1 MNNAKKIIS
10 DTFKETIIK
19 DFTFLKSSKNL
30 DEAFNRGIPLP
41 QSGGHLMPLASF
53 HAEDPLLIE
62 ELATWRIRHADTY
75 PSQFPVTIEGTKNW
89 ILNKVIGVSDR
100 ILFLILDRFGNR
112 IGHVG
117 FANCLNDDSAME
129 VDNVLRGRDN
139 CHPGIMSEAMRELIK
154 WSQNTLWPEKIF
166 LRVMHNNA
174 RAIHFYERLSFIEKN
189 RLPLRKHQNGDV
201 VQFLLLAEGD
211 SSKPDRFFVLME
223 HALPKYAPESLIL
236 TAGPSISPREVNYA
250 TDAARSGWNNQW
262 NKYLKEFEGAFGDY
276 VGCKYALATSSCTG
290 ALHIALAALGI
301 GPGDEVIVPD
311 ITWVATANAVLYVGA
326 TPVFCDIHKDTWVI
340 DVKSARSLITSKTKA
355 IMPVHLYGHPCDMEA
370 VLALAKE
377 YSLYVVEDA
386 APSIGAEYHNQR
398 TGSFG
403 HFAAFSF
410 QGAKLAVTGEGGMLV
425 CNDEALYNKAYAIW
439 DQGRAPGTFWIQSN
453 GLKYKMSNIQAAI
466 GLGQI
471 QRNDAMVRAKRRIF
485 DWYCEG
491 LQGVPHLSLS
501 KEPINTR
508 SIYWMSSILL
518 QEKSPIGRDALI
530 AELKK
535 NKIDTRPVFPAI
547 SQYPIWPIKQ
557 APQPIAKHVGDNAI
571 NLPSGVCLK
580 REEVKYVCDTICNIF
595 KSYK

>member
-1 MNNAKKIIS
+1 
-10 DTFKETIIK
+10 
-19 DFTFLKSSKNL
+19 
-30 DEAFNRGIPLP
+30 
-41 QSGGHLMPLASF
+41 MPLASF

-62 ELATWRIRHADTY
+62 ELAAWRTRHADTY

-100 ILFLILDRFGNR
+100 ILFLILDRYGNR

-117 FANCLNDDSAME
+117 FANCLNDDSSME

-174 RAIHFYERLSFIEKN
+174 RAIHFYERLSFIEKT

-201 VQFLLLAEGD
+201 VQFLPPAEGD

-326 TPVFCDIHKDTWVI
+326 TPVFCDIHKDTWVM

-425 CNDEALYNKAYAIW
+425 CNDEALYKKAYAIW

-485 DWYCEG
+485 EWYCEG

-508 SIYWMSSILL
+508 SIYWMSSVLL

-530 AELKK
+530 AELK
-535 NKIDTRPVFPAI
+535 NHKIDTRPVFPAI
-547 SQYPIWPIKQ
+547 SQYPIWPMKQ
-557 APQPIAKHVGDNAI
+557 TPQPVAKHVGDNAI

-580 REEVKYVCDTICNIF
+580 REEVEYVCATIRNIF
-595 KSYK
+595 KAYK

>member
-1 MNNAKKIIS
+1 MNNKQKIIP
-10 DTFKETIIK
+10 DAFKETIIK

-62 ELATWRIRHADTY
+62 ELAAWRTRHADTY

-89 ILNKVIGVSDR
+89 ILNKVLGVSDR

-117 FANCLNDDSAME
+117 FANCLNEDSAME
-129 VDNVLRGRDN
+129 VDNVLRGRDD

-174 RAIHFYERLSFIEKN
+174 RAIRFYERLNFIEKT
-189 RLPLRKHQNGDV
+189 RLPLRRHQGGNV
-201 VQFLLLAEGD
+201 VQFLPPSED
-211 SSKPDRFFVLME
+211 DTSEPDRYFILME
-223 HALPKYAPESLIL
+223 HSLAKYTPESLIL
-236 TAGPSISPREVNYA
+236 TAGPSISPREVSYA

-262 NKYLKEFEGAFGDY
+262 NKYLKEFEGAFSEY
-276 VGCKYALATSSCTG
+276 VGCRYALPTSSCTG

-326 TPVFCDIHKDTWVI
+326 TPVFCDIHEDTWVM

-355 IMPVHLYGHPCDMEA
+355 IMPVHLYGHPCDMDA
-370 VLALAKE
+370 VLALSKE

-425 CNDEALYNKAYAIW
+425 CNDEVLYNKAYAIW

-485 DWYCEG
+485 DWYSEG

-508 SIYWMSSILL
+508 SIYWMSSVLL
-518 QEKSPIGRDALI
+518 QEKSPIARDALI

-557 APQPIAKHVGDNAI
+557 APQPVAKRVGDNAI

-580 REEVKYVCDTICNIF
+580 REEIHYVCDTIRNIF
-595 KSYK
+595 KAYK